1 MVPRRP
7 LDGKWVENDIINLL
21 NCIACAWSSRRIG
34 TMLSWCRFS
43 CCLLHWN
50 GSHRVCTFLFH
61 SFYDMSIVN
70 SLTHSHKLS
79 QSLNGKA
86 DLFRPPKH
94 VLRLKDKTKRI
105 KNCTQGQRI
114 TVFVGSL
121 MFQCSGR
128 RLQGCV
134 CVFMCFQG
142 LFRTLHSM
150 RQFNLSKQ
158 SEHVFCLATFDLP
171 PVCDSVKLQAFA
183 NPIHSSACQNIPVAW
198 WTVQESQRICSATA
212 KAAHASGWSV
222 TAYSKLQII
231 WLDYPLYWIV
241 LTNSFRSGSLC
252 AFLIKTSG
260 YHGHLRFRVDPL
272 VPNDQTRLGATKGK
286 ERETARERNML
297 ERQKTCWKPGWIRLR
312 ASVNQV
318 VMKPLGESLA
328 EGDDVPGPQM
338 FVVCNMCNMSIC
350 FLFAKC
356 VDHRSPA
363 SWLNMTSKG
372 HGTGSA
378 SSVSTR

>member
-1 MVPRRP
+1 
-7 LDGKWVENDIINLL
+7 
-21 NCIACAWSSRRIG
+21 
-34 TMLSWCRFS
+34 MLSWCRFS

-121 MFQCSGR
+121 MFQCSGH

-171 PVCDSVKLQAFA
+171 PVCDTVKFQADA
-183 NPIHSSACQNIPVAW
+183 NPIHSSACQNIPEAW
-198 WTVQESQRICSATA
+198 
-212 KAAHASGWSV
+212 
-222 TAYSKLQII
+222 
-231 WLDYPLYWIV
+231 
-241 LTNSFRSGSLC
+241 
-252 AFLIKTSG
+252 
-260 YHGHLRFRVDPL
+260 
-272 VPNDQTRLGATKGK
+272 
-286 ERETARERNML
+286 
-297 ERQKTCWKPGWIRLR
+297 
-312 ASVNQV
+312 
-318 VMKPLGESLA
+318 
-328 EGDDVPGPQM
+328 
-338 FVVCNMCNMSIC
+338 
-350 FLFAKC
+350 
-356 VDHRSPA
+356 
-363 SWLNMTSKG
+363 
-372 HGTGSA
+372 
-378 SSVSTR
+378 